1 MMGYVRTKRPRLS
14 SELGAQIVLAE
25 LGTVIVM
32 DTVKYQ
38 LDDVSLVVVL
48 DGNQFIVHQ
57 TWNALDDETS

>member
-1 MMGYVRTKRPRLS
+1 MGYVRTKRPRLS